1 MNTGRYRVTWLG
13 IMRLLRQALTSPS
26 GWITLLSTIVM
37 IGGCDREVIIVDD
50 TPAQFIEAD
59 NDGRHW
65 EVYFDKQPNGLSVEG
80 AKEYG
85 LSGKKLWITGEGS
98 RRGEIIVSWQGGKR
112 TLTYP
117 PPRRDYDVLPPPATT
132 VTVHP
137 PPGAIIPSNQ
147 EFSLIFDQGIQ
158 AATVNGFDAIGA
170 GPHWTIALALQQGR
184 GHYLNVM
191 WENRDGSTGSM
202 AVGPYTVRDE

>member
-1 MNTGRYRVTWLG
+1 MNTGRYRVKWLE
-13 IMRLLRQALTSPS
+13 IMRLLGQALTSPR
-26 GWITLLSTIVM
+26 GWIILLSTIVV
-37 IGGCDREVIIVDD
+37 IAGCDREVIIIDD
-50 TPAQFIEAD
+50 TPAQFIEAY

-85 LSGKKLWITGEGS
+85 LSGKELWITGEGS

-112 TLTYP
+112 TFTYP
-117 PPRRDYDVLPPPATT
+117 PPPDDVLPPPAKT

-147 EFSLIFDQGIQ
+147 EFTLTFDQGIH
-158 AATVNGFDAIGA
+158 AATVNGIYATGA
-170 GPHWTIALALQQGR
+170 GPNWAAAPALQQGW
-184 GHYLNVM
+184 GHYLNVQ
-191 WENRDGSTGSM
+191 WENRDGTMGSM
-202 AVGPYTVRDE
+202 AIGPYTVRDE